1 MEILAENRFVMT
13 KALFVEGRLRLS
25 KESYGKSANKL
36 GAAALILLAVAAP
49 VSLLLGLSSA
59 SVGMEVLVLG
69 FAAFWLLYGFPRS
82 SAKDA
87 YKALVKKCGDEPERV
102 TRFFADRLEIE
113 GPGVHAVL
121 SYSQIERV
129 LRTRRLLILVSD
141 EKAGV
146 LLKSDAFTA
155 GSENVV
161 LQLLG
166 I

>member
-13 KALFVEGRLRLS
+13 KALFVEGRLRLTRD
-25 KESYGKSANKL
+25 SYGKSANKL
-36 GAAALILLAVAAP
+36 GAAALILLAVVVP
-49 VSLLLGLSSA
+49 VSLLLGLGSA
-59 SVGMEVLVLG
+59 SVGMEVLTLG

-102 TRFFADRLEIE
+102 TRFFADQLEIE

-121 SYSQIERV
+121 AYSQIEQV
-129 LRTRRLLILVSD
+129 LRTRHLLILVSD

-146 LLKSDAFTA
+146 LLKLDSFTS
-155 GSENVV
+155 GSEETVR
-161 LQLLG
+161 QLLG
-166 I
+166 M